1 MTKIY
6 KEYKNLNLPDIA
18 NKIQTYWED
27 NDIPSKSITL
37 KKGKAKP
44 FLFYE
49 GPPSANGKPG
59 IHHVLSRT
67 IKDIFCRYKSIK
79 GYLVERK
86 AGWDSHGLPVELE
99 VEKKLNITKEDIG
112 KKVTVEE
119 FNDRCRQEVMRYTQT
134 WNELTKKIG
143 FWLDTQ
149 NPYITYKTKYIES
162 VWWILYQL
170 YKKDLLYKHFTIQ
183 PYSPKAGTGLSSH
196 ELNMP
201 GCYKEISDLS
211 MVAKFK
217 LIDTKDNQLFKNK
230 NDNIYL
236 LAWTTTPWTLPSN
249 SALALGA
256 NIEYLML
263 RTFDQYTEKPINVI
277 LGRDCLNNIM
287 GNKYFSITDSKEL
300 VFKDKKNIPYLVVS
314 KFKGYQLSGLRYESL
329 FNYVKPTGNQDN
341 AFKLFVGDFVN
352 TEEGTGIVH
361 ISPTFGSDDYSLAK
375 KQDIP
380 FILAE
385 DSNGDKVP
393 LVDLQGKFVDQVTDF
408 KGLYVKMNTT
418 IKQICLQNQ

>member
-300 VFKDKKNIPYLVVS
+300 VFKDKKIYL
-314 KFKGYQLSGLRYESL
+314 
-329 FNYVKPTGNQDN
+329 
-341 AFKLFVGDFVN
+341 
-352 TEEGTGIVH
+352 IW
-361 ISPTFGSDDYSLAK
+361 
-375 KQDIP
+375 
-380 FILAE
+380 
-385 DSNGDKVP
+385 
-393 LVDLQGKFVDQVTDF
+393 
-408 KGLYVKMNTT
+408 
-418 IKQICLQNQ
+418 